1 MQMANIVVPTLPAD
15 LPTDWT
21 LNQTVTPNGTEVG
34 LSPEYGYNYLMEQV
48 NAAQTALITL
58 ATQSLQDVEDLAAG
72 LFNADASWADGVV
85 TITGPANAN
94 VITFVAPS
102 DWAVGDT
109 YTYNGNTLILTN
121 LNNEQVQSG
130 WQQGAP
136 LVFYLLGS
144 RAYFYPTGSGGYIEM
159 VESIPV
165 SSRQDNTL
173 YSLVLADFD
182 TQEVS
187 E

>member
-1 MQMANIVVPTLPAD
+1 MPDITIPSLPAD
-15 LPTDWT
+15 LPENWT
-21 LNQTVTPNGTEVG
+21 NEQIVSAGGTEAG
-34 LSPEYGYNYLMEQV
+34 LTPQHGYNYLMEQV
-48 NAAQTALITL
+48 NDAQAAIILLAQQT
-58 ATQSLQDVEDLAAG
+58 QAAIESTG
-72 LFNADASWADGVV
+72 FNATAIRTGTTVA
-85 TITGPANAN
+85 ITGPENAN

-102 DWAVGDT
+102 DWAAGDT
-109 YTYNGNTLILTN
+109 YTYNGAPLILTN
-121 LNNEQVQSG
+121 LNNDQVQSG

-136 LVFYLLGS
+136 IVFYLLGS

-159 VESIPV
+159 AESIPV